1 MAEKSL
7 KDLSN
12 SVLKIAEN
20 SPKIQ
25 RDVEEIRKAI
35 CGSDGIVDLLFS
47 INESVEKLAGNDK
60 NTSSLKNIGS
70 KSFEKTT
77 RSLTKST
84 DKISATLN
92 KILET
97 MKKPQKG
104 LDFSGLK
111 MRDMKSKSPTGL
123 DFSGLKM
130 GDMKSKSPTGLESAI
145 SLVSKLRDIKLKD
158 FVFTKTKIKHLTK
171 IMSKSLELTKKFKN
185 KKEMDDTISFISS
198 SVDIVKKLSKISV
211 LSKPAQWG
219 VNAIEKIYLGKKG
232 KGGLLDIF
240 RTLEDN
246 KKSINNSKKS
256 SLKILATCGTM
267 LLTSVS
273 LSTIGVLSPLALL
286 GALTTASIIKIL
298 TGSFKVLSKGSA
310 SILKGAASIAVLSAS
325 LLVFAIGFDRL
336 RKSVKGL
343 TLKEVGVMT
352 ASIAGTGVAMAG
364 LGLLSIPIALGSGAM
379 LLMGASL
386 GVFGL
391 ALKPWKDM
399 DVKPIMGNIEL
410 AIGGLRDVFGL
421 ELGKNVEEKPAIS
434 RIGDGILGFATS
446 IFDFGKSFF
455 TMGSLLLAGAALGL
469 LKKGIEDW
477 GDFDAT
483 KPAKNIKTAVT
494 VLEDTFGLNQKEEKK
509 GLIGKISNATG
520 NLFDFAS
527 GLFQMGS
534 TFTKIGTLV
543 MATASMDAIRLAL
556 IPWENYKGADAA
568 ADNIEHAFNKLSD
581 VFGLNQ
587 KEEKTSI
594 VGKLANVA
602 KNLFETA
609 DSLSQMGPTFAKL
622 SHLVLATASMDAIR
636 LTLLPWNNYDGIKA
650 SENIST
656 AMTNLGNVFNEKKS
670 VLNSKDMKQFKKATD
685 DFNKGLK
692 NLDRGLSRTDKM
704 ISGVSN
710 LRKISTSIESSIRT
724 INSLDISKA
733 TVVKDLFGSFAKIKN
748 GRPFE
753 RFSKAVDKFV
763 NACQDV
769 IKSMDNLGETE
780 TTPVQ
785 TADNSMITPP
795 TAQVSG
801 GVNVNNVK
809 QIAEA
814 LAEALGNMNIRIDP
828 SMIDINL
835 VAEGGVGKTVKL
847 SILN

>member
-25 RDVEEIRKAI
+25 KDVEEIRKAI
-35 CGSDGIVDLLFS
+35 CGSDGIVELLFS
-47 INESVEKLAGNDK
+47 INQSVEKLTGKDV
-60 NTSSLKNIGS
+60 SLKDIGH
-70 KSFEKTT
+70 KSFEKST

-84 DKISATLN
+84 DKISTTLN

-97 MKKPQKG
+97 MKKPKKG

-111 MRDMKSKSPTGL
+111 SGDIKTKSP
-123 DFSGLKM
+123 S
-130 GDMKSKSPTGLESAI
+130 GLESTI
-145 SLVSKLRDIKLKD
+145 SLIGQLRGIKLKD
-158 FVFTKTKIKHLTK
+158 FIFAKTKIKHIVK
-171 IMSKSLELTKKFKN
+171 IMSSSLDLTKKFKN
-185 KKEMDDTISFISS
+185 KKEMDETISFISS
-198 SVDIVKKLSKISV
+198 SIDIVKKLSKISV

-219 VNAIEKIYLGKKG
+219 VKAIENIYLGKKG

-240 RTLEDN
+240 KKLN
-246 KKSINNSKKS
+246 KNEKSINGSKKAS
-256 SLKILATCGTM
+256 MKILATCGSM

-273 LSTIGVLSPLALL
+273 LSAIGVLSPLALL
-286 GALTTASIIKIL
+286 GALTTAGIITIL
-298 TGSFKVLSKGSA
+298 TGSFKVLSKGSK
-310 SILKGAASIAVLSAS
+310 SILKGAASIALLSAS
-325 LLVFAIGFDRL
+325 LLVFAVGFDKL
-336 RKSVKGL
+336 RKSIKGL
-343 TLKEVGVMT
+343 TLKEVGIMT
-352 ASIAGTGVAMAG
+352 ASITGTGVAMAG

-386 GVFGL
+386 GVFAL
-391 ALKPWKDM
+391 ALKPWKDL
-399 DVKPIMGNIEL
+399 DTEPIMGNIKL
-410 AIGGLRDVFGL
+410 AIGGLRDIFGL
-421 ELGKNVEEKPAIS
+421 ELGKNVEEKPVIS
-434 RIGDGILGFATS
+434 RIGEGLIGFATS

-483 KPAKNIKTAVT
+483 KPAQNIKTAVS

-509 GLIGKISNATG
+509 GIVGKISNAAG
-520 NLFDFAS
+520 SLFDFAS

-556 IPWENYKGADAA
+556 TPWENYKGTDTA
-568 ADNIEHAFNKLSD
+568 ADNIKHAFDKLSD

-587 KEEKTSI
+587 KEETTSI
-594 VGKLANVA
+594 AGKLANVA

-622 SHLVLATASMDAIR
+622 SHIVLATASMDAIR
-636 LTLLPWNNYDGIKA
+636 LTLIPWNNYDGVKA

-656 AMTNLGNVFNEKKS
+656 AMTNLGRVFNEKKS
-670 VLNSKDMKQFKKATD
+670 VLNIKDMKQFRKSTD
-685 DFNKGLK
+685 EFNKGLK
-692 NLDRGLSRTDKM
+692 NLDKGLSKTTTM
-704 ISGVSN
+704 IDGVSN
-710 LRKISTSIESSIRT
+710 LRKISNSIEGSIKT

-733 TVVKDLFGSFAKIKN
+733 TVVKDLFGSFSKIKN

-785 TADNSMITPP
+785 STDNSISTAS

-809 QIAEA
+809 QLAEA

-847 SILN
+847 SILD